1 MRRALDRR
9 SREVIRRVNGIG
21 KTSMV
26 EGGNESSSL
35 CPPRNPKA
43 VTAFV
48 LGIDAL
54 KFSCHIS
61 GPLPRGPLGH
71 ENAGVGRITKNW
83 HKGLHI
89 PQIARA
95 T

>member
-1 MRRALDRR
+1 MLRPLDRR
-9 SREVIRRVNGIG
+9 SGEVIRRVNGIG
-21 KTSMV
+21 NTSMV
-26 EGGNESSSL
+26 DGGIGKL
-35 CPPRNPKA
+35 DPKA

-54 KFSCHIS
+54 NLSCHIS
-61 GPLPRGPLGH
+61 GPLPTGPLGH
-71 ENAGVGRITKNW
+71 ANDFVGRITKNW
-83 HKGLHI
+83 HKCLHI